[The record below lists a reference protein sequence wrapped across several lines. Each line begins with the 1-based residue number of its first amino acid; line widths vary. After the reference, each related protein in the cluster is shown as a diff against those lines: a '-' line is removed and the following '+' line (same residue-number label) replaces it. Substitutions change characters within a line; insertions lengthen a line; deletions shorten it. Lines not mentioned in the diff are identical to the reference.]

1 MFTTEGNL
9 GDYCKTTAFDHKGNT
24 IVMYWWLSHSFEFY
38 MIYVLLGTSIFTCT
52 YIQQWNVSLE
62 AFICQSYSRWPCKV
76 LWKLRSHR
84 RICQPTPLRICS
96 QNRMMVMME
105 VKTMM
110 KHATKIWWIS
120 NEYLSDILCF
130 GLGLKTRLL
139 VGFFAIFQSVLTRRC
154 SGIAQSSQC
163 PNGHFYT
170 SWGFMCNTSHYS
182 NYSIWWVVIR
192 DFAQNINKMSQSQ

>member
-52 YIQQWNVSLE
+52 YIQQWNVSFE

-110 KHATKIWWIS
+110 KHATNIWWIS

-130 GLGLKTRLL
+130 GLSTSKCWVEDSFAGGLFRNFPVSPDPSVQWDSSIFTISQRSLL
-139 VGFFAIFQSVLTRRC
+139 YVLR
-154 SGIAQSSQC
+154 
-163 PNGHFYT
+163 FYVQ
-170 SWGFMCNTSHYS
+170 H
-182 NYSIWWVVIR
+182 
-192 DFAQNINKMSQSQ
+192 